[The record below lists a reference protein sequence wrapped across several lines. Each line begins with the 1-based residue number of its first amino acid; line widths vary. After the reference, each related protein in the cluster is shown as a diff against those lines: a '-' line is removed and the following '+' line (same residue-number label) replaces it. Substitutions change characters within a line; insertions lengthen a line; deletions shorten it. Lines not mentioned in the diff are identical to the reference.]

1 MTRETMIRWM
11 AFAEG
16 KTPNQMKFE
25 MSAFDDA
32 TVEKMYWNDRETAAQ
47 QIKEQY
53 AATF

>member
-1 MTRETMIRWM
+1 MTRENMIRWM

-16 KTPNQMKFE
+16 KTPSQMKFE
-25 MSAFDDA
+25 MSAFDDD
-32 TVEKMYWNDRETAAQ
+32 TVKQQYKNDREAAAQ